1 MLKQGLSIDTA
12 FYPPYFYLDNTFKS
26 NEPEEGY
33 KVQQEKSAK
42 FWFSYT
48 SHVRITVKSKA
59 ARNFLLGFFS

>member
-42 FWFSYT
+42 F
-48 SHVRITVKSKA
+48 
-59 ARNFLLGFFS
+59 